1 MFIFVFSSLVFAEEV
16 STVET
21 TPVNEKTYTLLY
33 SGTDPEASTVR
44 TSLAA
49 DIDAEQLQLQTIVD
63 VTRTATPTYLSQ
75 KDSAEK
81 VEQLDGCTGSTITNK
96 HIQNYTQTA
105 DNHLSYYE
113 LEKAAADLNK
123 AETSLVCLQELF
135 NADDVRQ
142 MYYLKGILEQTQ
154 GNDDASQQ
162 SFSSA
167 IRIKPDIQW
176 NNFYSP
182 DAKPNFDA
190 AKSEFSSLGSI
201 ALDIIP
207 SEAASSLWINGTP
220 LLDVNSPTI
229 YSGTNIIQIVG
240 LETTTYEISVPSD
253 VDSIK
258 LVLPSTLP
266 NTAFT
271 WVEDTEKVSELSSV
285 LNTVIDPSSTVYVHN
300 AGRVWSNDI
309 GTSTWTELE
318 VPKFAETRLN
328 ARKITGQ
335 TLFWSGLATGAISI
349 GLSAN
354 YYIQGQ
360 QSYRASADTNE
371 WDQFVDH
378 RADLTSL
385 ESRYQTSMLTTLG
398 GLGLAGLGYA
408 IAF

>member
-1 MFIFVFSSLVFAEEV
+1 M
-16 STVET
+16 
-21 TPVNEKTYTLLY
+21 
-33 SGTDPEASTVR
+33 
-44 TSLAA
+44 
-49 DIDAEQLQLQTIVD
+49 
-63 VTRTATPTYLSQ
+63 
-75 KDSAEK
+75 
-81 VEQLDGCTGSTITNK
+81 
-96 HIQNYTQTA
+96 
-105 DNHLSYYE
+105 
-113 LEKAAADLNK
+113 
-123 AETSLVCLQELF
+123 F

-154 GNDDASQQ
+154 GNDEASQQ

-240 LETTTYEISVPSD
+240 LETTTYEISVPSN